1 MKNFKLNLDKSF
13 KNKKIIVTGSSRGLG
28 LETCKILASKGALLA
43 MLSRSNSEMLKL
55 KKKFH
60 NSSKHIC
67 IETDLQNNPNINNSF
82 LKAKKF
88 LKSIDIIIHIAGGG
102 LGLKK
107 PLLKSFEITKLL
119 QLNLLSIVELNRL
132 AIEHKKKSKSLK
144 LIHVGSITSYEGVG
158 SVGYNTAKAALA
170 AYVRSLGREVY
181 KENIIVTGIM
191 PGGFIAEGN
200 SMYRL
205 KENNIN
211 AYKKFINERLPRK
224 KMGTVDEIIPMLLF
238 LCSDFSSMM
247 GGCMVPIDA
256 GEGKSYAN

>member
-1 MKNFKLNLDKSF
+1 
-13 KNKKIIVTGSSRGLG
+13 
-28 LETCKILASKGALLA
+28 

-67 IETDLQNNPNINNSF
+67 IETDLQNNPDINNSF

-132 AIEHKKKSKSLK
+132 AIEHKKKIKSLK
-144 LIHVGSITSYEGVG
+144 LIHMGRLPHMRGRF
-158 SVGYNTAKAALA
+158 VGYNTSKAALA
-170 AYVRSLGREVY
+170 AYVRSL
-181 KENIIVTGIM
+181 
-191 PGGFIAEGN
+191 
-200 SMYRL
+200 
-205 KENNIN
+205 
-211 AYKKFINERLPRK
+211 
-224 KMGTVDEIIPMLLF
+224 
-238 LCSDFSSMM
+238 
-247 GGCMVPIDA
+247 
-256 GEGKSYAN
+256 